1 MEEPSRDGGASRS
14 PVPPASQ
21 AERARMASSL
31 AEDLVCPVCLAI
43 FREPHLLG
51 CGHNFCLSCLQG
63 CVPKGQGAGTCPECR
78 LPFQLRE
85 LKPNRALASLS
96 SKARRLRLDEGPAVH
111 FCEEHDEPLKLFCC
125 QESAPICVICRDLP
139 QHRGHDFLP
148 TQNAVK
154 YAQKKLKP
162 YLNVLE
168 KHLNLLVEAEDY
180 QKDEINALEWS
191 TEEKQRQIS
200 REFKVLHQILHEKE
214 QKIKMIVQNMKKK
227 NLKEMEIALTVFQE
241 EVLSNKHIIDKIK
254 AASETTDQVAFL
266 KDFKNLMENVKECH
280 PEEVEDD
287 GTSGDDEE
295 GPEEDG
301 SHEEQRDMPAKEDAG
316 NNEELLELS
325 SSSSSGEEEE
335 EEEEEEEDS
344 NSGAKNRVVFLDVA
358 LEKFMTS
365 LDFKNWKKMLEDIK
379 PTIHPTV
386 LGSHRR

>member
-154 YAQKKLKP
+154 YAQVRWPRTKTHNVCAWAGRLFHLYRF
-162 YLNVLE
+162 YLRRGPE
-168 KHLNLLVEAEDY
+168 GRLL
-180 QKDEINALEWS
+180 
-191 TEEKQRQIS
+191 S
-200 REFKVLHQILHEKE
+200 RELGFLCLDPGSDLHFNCVSEDKMVQCKLSWAPHKREKVSYKCN
-214 QKIKMIVQNMKKK
+214 V
-227 NLKEMEIALTVFQE
+227 
-241 EVLSNKHIIDKIK
+241 III
-254 AASETTDQVAFL
+254 F
-266 KDFKNLMENVKECH
+266 
-280 PEEVEDD
+280 
-287 GTSGDDEE
+287 
-295 GPEEDG
+295 
-301 SHEEQRDMPAKEDAG
+301 
-316 NNEELLELS
+316 
-325 SSSSSGEEEE
+325 
-335 EEEEEEEDS
+335 
-344 NSGAKNRVVFLDVA
+344 
-358 LEKFMTS
+358 
-365 LDFKNWKKMLEDIK
+365 
-379 PTIHPTV
+379 
-386 LGSHRR
+386 